1 MIYVHVPF
9 CKKFCTYCD
18 FYSEIAGNKALLGR
32 YADAVVDEIRRRR
45 SEFADPSTFVTDTL
59 YFGGGTPSVL
69 PNEALT
75 RILMA
80 LEGTGH
86 GAPYEE
92 FTMEVNPDDIVE
104 RGPEYLR
111 NLRILGVDR
120 LSIGIQSFDESMLR
134 WMNRRH
140 DAAGAEKAFRMAREA
155 GFDNISIDLI
165 FGLSNL
171 PDEVWAA
178 TVDKAIALRPEH
190 ISCYQL
196 MVEGE
201 SALAAMVAEGRYKEA
216 DEEQCRRQ
224 YDLLCARLSEA
235 GYRHYEISNFA
246 LPGYEARHNSGYWRR
261 EAYIGLGPSAHSFRG
276 DTRYWNASRLDN
288 YTVTEERLSKDA
300 VRIETIM
307 LSLRTAEGIDRAWLE
322 ANCEADVLAS
332 LLEKGALAVSEQGR
346 IRIPEDRFFVSEEI
360 IRELI

>member
-1 MIYVHVPF
+1 MIYIHVPF

-18 FYSEIAGNKALLGR
+18 FYSEIAGNKALFGR
-32 YADAVVDEIRRRR
+32 YADAILAEIARRR
-45 SEFADPSTFVTDTL
+45 SEFDDPAIFVTDTL
-59 YFGGGTPSVL
+59 YFGGGTPSLL
-69 PNEALT
+69 PVEDLT

-80 LEGTGH
+80 LQATGH

-92 FTMEVNPDDIVE
+92 FTMEVNPDDLVE
-104 RGPEYLR
+104 RGPDYLR

-120 LSIGIQSFDESMLR
+120 LSIGIQSFDDGMLR

-171 PDEVWAA
+171 PDEVWAE
-178 TVDKAIALRPEH
+178 TVDKAVRLRPEH

-196 MVEGE
+196 TVEGG
-201 SALAAMVAEGRYKEA
+201 STLAAMAESGRYTEA
-216 DEEQCRRQ
+216 TEEQCRRQ
-224 YDLLCARLSEA
+224 YEILCSSLRAA
-235 GYRHYEISNFA
+235 GYVHYEISNFA

-261 EAYIGLGPSAHSFRG
+261 EAYIGLGPAAHSFSG
-276 DTRYWNASRLDN
+276 DTRRWNSPQLSG
-288 YTVTEERLSKDA
+288 YTVSGETLSPEA

-307 LSLRTAEGIDRAWLE
+307 LSLRTAAGIDRDWLE
-322 ANCEADVLAS
+322 THCAPETVAS
-332 LLEKGALAVSEQGR
+332 LLGEGALAATEQGR
-346 IRIPEDRFFVSEEI
+346 IRIPEDRFFVSDEI

>member
-18 FYSEIAGNKALLGR
+18 FYSEIAGNKALLSR
-32 YADAVVDEIRRRR
+32 YADAIVAEIKRRR
-45 SEFADPSTFVTDTL
+45 SEFDDPAIFATDTL
-59 YFGGGTPSVL
+59 YFGGGTPSLL
-69 PNEALT
+69 PVEDLT

-80 LEGTGH
+80 LEATGH

-92 FTMEVNPDDIVE
+92 FTMEVNPDDLVE
-104 RGPEYLR
+104 RGPDYLR

-120 LSIGIQSFDESMLR
+120 ISIGIQSFDGSLLR

-140 DAAGAEKAFRMAREA
+140 DAAGAEKAFRLAREA

-171 PDEVWAA
+171 PDDVWAQ
-178 TVDKAIALRPEH
+178 TVDKAVSLRPEH

-196 MVEGE
+196 TVEGE
-201 SALAAMVAEGRYKEA
+201 SALVAMVADGRYTEA
-216 DEEQCRRQ
+216 TEEQCRRQ
-224 YDLLCARLSEA
+224 YDLLCERLRAA
-235 GYRHYEISNFA
+235 GYVHYEISNFS
-246 LPGYEARHNSGYWRR
+246 LPGYEARHNRGYWRR
-261 EAYIGLGPSAHSFRG
+261 EAYIGLGPAAHSFSG
-276 DTRYWNASRLDN
+276 NTRRWNSPQLSG
-288 YTVTEERLSKDA
+288 YTVSEETLSPDA

-307 LSLRTAEGIDRAWLE
+307 LSLRTAAGIDRRWLE
-322 ANCEADVLAS
+322 AHCAQDTVAS
-332 LLEKGALAVSEQGR
+332 LLEEGALAITEQGR
-346 IRIPEDRFFVSEEI
+346 IRIPEDRFFVSDEI